1 MKQSRPAM
9 LLAMLLVTH
18 TVSAGNPL
26 GVSGAVIFINI
37 PFGGAETTRRAPS
50 IGFDFDMPKIRAASS
65 GGGIHRKSVVP
76 LELELTPHG
85 PYRVKIGG
93 FYLDSLK

>member
-1 MKQSRPAM
+1 M

-26 GVSGAVIFINI
+26 GASGAVIFINI
-37 PFGGAETTRRAPS
+37 PFGGAETTRRASS
-50 IGFDFDMPKIRAASS
+50 IGFDFDMPKSQPLRAGSR
-65 GGGIHRKSVVP
+65 GGGIRRKSVVP
-76 LELELTPHG
+76 LEIELTNRG

-93 FYLDSLK
+93 FYLDSL